1 MRVLESVEQR
11 MPRSVVRHR
20 PLETHLPPG
29 YHPTVARA
37 SRVRASSTV
46 GIGVG
51 TPFMASVS
59 ASAKKRPIPPD
70 DTADLDLDDL
80 SGSYILSETSI
91 PYQRPMRTRRSVHPL
106 VSLGFGMLAMLLIWI
121 ALIHVVNWVQLTL
134 DDLRYGRPRVFQLDA
149 VVGHHDSKANPTHLL
164 AINLG
169 GQVEVIEWPGGD
181 ASHARIS
188 LGPHL
193 FGQGAELAPV
203 TLQVVDVNDDH
214 HPDLVLHFQG
224 SAMVLINEQ
233 DS

>member
-1 MRVLESVEQR
+1 MPVLESVEQR

-20 PLETHLPPG
+20 PLGTHLPPG

-51 TPFMASVS
+51 TPLMASVS

-91 PYQRPMRTRRSVHPL
+91 PYQRPPVGTRFSASPSPSARRSVHPL

-134 DDLRYGRPRVFQLDA
+134 DDLRYGRPRVFQLDT
-149 VVGHHDSKANPTHLL
+149 VVGHHDSKENPTHLL

-169 GQVEVIEWPGGD
+169 GQVEVIEWPG
-181 ASHARIS
+181 
-188 LGPHL
+188 
-193 FGQGAELAPV
+193 
-203 TLQVVDVNDDH
+203 
-214 HPDLVLHFQG
+214 VLTTVQ
-224 SAMVLINEQ
+224 
-233 DS
+233 